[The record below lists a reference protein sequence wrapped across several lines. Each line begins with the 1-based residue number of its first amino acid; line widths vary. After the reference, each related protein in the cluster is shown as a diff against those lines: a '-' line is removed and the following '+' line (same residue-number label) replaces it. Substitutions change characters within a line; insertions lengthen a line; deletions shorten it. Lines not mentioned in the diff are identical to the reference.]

1 MSNKIEV
8 ESKYRGYLSVKEE
21 NTNIRRVF
29 PHIGFKMS
37 LDEEAIKNI
46 SYSPGGREILENY
59 LIIKDEKLVE
69 DLALNLEPEDTF
81 NENDIKELLTKG
93 TYEQLEDALKYGSS
107 GTRELIKDCAIDIK
121 LSDNNKVKLISNFL
135 NINLNTILDFS
146 QDITREDKNDDN
158 RERRSTPFVPSSK
171 SNNAKETSPKASERR
186 RVVKQK

>member
-37 LDEEAIKNI
+37 LDEDSIKNI
-46 SYSPGGREILENY
+46 SYSPGGRAILKNY
-59 LIIKDEKLVE
+59 LIVKDEKLVDE
-69 DLALNLEPEDTF
+69 LALDLEPEDTF

-93 TYEQLEDALKYGSS
+93 TYEQLEDALKYGSE
-107 GTRELIKDCAIDIK
+107 GTRELIKDCAIDIR

-135 NINLNTILDFS
+135 NVNLNTILDFS
-146 QDITREDKNDDN
+146 QDITRTDKDENN
-158 RERRSTPFVPSSK
+158 KERRSTPFVPSSK